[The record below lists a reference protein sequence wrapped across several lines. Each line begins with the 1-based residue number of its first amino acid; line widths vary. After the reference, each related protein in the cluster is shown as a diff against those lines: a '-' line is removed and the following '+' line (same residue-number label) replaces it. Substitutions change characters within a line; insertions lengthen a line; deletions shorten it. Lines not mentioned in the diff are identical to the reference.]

1 MKTFKLNSDYL
12 GIFSGSLC
20 ILHCAFTPILFL
32 SQTPLVTLNQEAPV
46 VWKMLNFLFLILSFI
61 AVYRSGKNSN
71 NTYVKRLLL
80 FTLIVLCICILN
92 ELFELFHV
100 LEVFSYLAAASL
112 CALHLYN
119 LKYCSCNDESCCVH
133 NT

>member
-1 MKTFKLNSDYL
+1 MKTVKLNSDYL
-12 GIFSGSLC
+12 GIFSGTLC

-32 SQTPLVTLNQEAPV
+32 SQTQLVKLNLEASV

-61 AVYRSGKNSN
+61 AVYRSRKNSN
-71 NTYVKRLLL
+71 NLYVKRLLL
-80 FTLIVLCICILN
+80 YTWIALCVCILN

-112 CALHLYN
+112 CALHVYN